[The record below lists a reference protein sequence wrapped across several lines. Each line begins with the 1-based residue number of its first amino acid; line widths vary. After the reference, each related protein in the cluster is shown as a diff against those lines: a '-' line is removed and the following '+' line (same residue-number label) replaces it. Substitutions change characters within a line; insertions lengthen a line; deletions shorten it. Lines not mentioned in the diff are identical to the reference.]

1 MGNMQAMIFAAGLG
15 TRLKPLTDT
24 MPKALVPVNG
34 KPLIEHVI
42 SKLKRAGASRVV
54 VNVHHF
60 ADSIIDYLNANGNFG
75 IDIRVSD
82 ERGQLLETGGG
93 IKKASAFF
101 DADKPVLIHNVDI
114 LSNINLR
121 KFYQEADDSQADA
134 MLLVSGRST
143 KRYLLFDEGMRLA
156 AWTNVET
163 GEVKSPDAALADEIR
178 RGYAA
183 ANNGP
188 VDGLTAET
196 LSTSSFGVFP
206 RLRKYAFSG
215 VHVFSPRLFPLMD
228 SWPEKFPIM
237 DFYLKNCASAN
248 ILGYALED
256 LRLMDVGKIDTL
268 ADAERFAEA
277 LDEGK

>member
-24 MPKALVPVNG
+24 MPKALVPVDG
-34 KPLIEHVI
+34 KPLIKHVI
-42 SKLKRAGASRVV
+42 SRLKCAGASRVV

-60 ADSIIDYLNANGNFG
+60 ADSIIEYLNANGNFG

-114 LSNINLR
+114 LSNINLH

-156 AWTNVET
+156 AWTNVST
-163 GEVKSPDAALADEIR
+163 GEVKSPNEQLAKEFAPQIRIFRHSCVLAASL
-178 RGYAA
+178 
-183 ANNGP
+183 
-188 VDGLTAET
+188 
-196 LSTSSFGVFP
+196 
-206 RLRKYAFSG
+206 
-215 VHVFSPRLFPLMD
+215 
-228 SWPEKFPIM
+228 
-237 DFYLKNCASAN
+237 SAN
-248 ILGYALED
+248 GRLAGEVPYNGFLPEELCLGKHQRVCSGGFKAYGRWQNRYAGRCRGVCQKPE
-256 LRLMDVGKIDTL
+256 
-268 ADAERFAEA
+268 
-277 LDEGK
+277 

>member
-1 MGNMQAMIFAAGLG
+1 MIFAAGLG

-24 MPKALVPVNG
+24 MPKALVSVDG
-34 KPLIEHVI
+34 KPLIKHVI
-42 SKLKRAGASRVV
+42 SRLKCAGASRVV

-60 ADSIIDYLNANGNFG
+60 ADSIIEYLNANGNFG

-121 KFYQEADDSQADA
+121 KIYQEADDSQADA

-143 KRYLLFDEGMRLA
+143 KRYLLFDDAMRLA

-163 GEVKSPDAALADEIR
+163 GEVKSPDAALADEIK
-178 RGYAA
+178 RGYDA
-183 ANNGP
+183 ANGQS

-196 LSTSSFGVFP
+196 LATPAFGVYP
-206 RLRKYAFSG
+206 SLRKYAFSG

-228 SWPEKFPIM
+228 SWPERFPIM

-248 ILGYALED
+248 IKGYALDD
-256 LRLMDVGKIDTL
+256 LRLMDVGKLDTL
-268 ADAERFAEA
+268 HEAERFI
-277 LDEGK
+277 KTI